1 MKVSIIGAGKNRSGI
16 GEHIAKYFHKNGAN
30 VVSVLG
36 TTERTTRSASLAL
49 SKYGI
54 KAHPY
59 TDFDEMVENEW
70 PDSIAIASPSR
81 THYEYLAKCIDL
93 GLNIFC
99 EKPFVW
105 EEGIDTGK
113 AVEDILKKASEK
125 ELTIAMN
132 SQWPFS
138 IEYYEKICGKIEI
151 KKANQFSI
159 HLSPSSSG
167 KEMIPES
174 VPHAL
179 SLLYHMF
186 GDGGIKDLN
195 FELNGEREI
204 TIRFTYMFAMNECD
218 VLIELTSQESQPRD
232 FSFGFN
238 GKMVLRSLDFENY
251 NIYFNYGNKKLK
263 ITDPLDLSIKNFI
276 KAVEKKED
284 PLIGHPH
291 ILNTM
296 SLLKKIY
303 DGYTEFE
310 KRNLWKS

>member
-1 MKVSIIGAGKNRSGI
+1 MKVSIIGAGRTRNGI
-16 GEHIAKYFHKNGAN
+16 GEYITKYFHKNGAK
-30 VVSVLG
+30 VISLLG
-36 TTERTTRSASLAL
+36 TTNRTSLNASVAL
-49 SKYGI
+49 KKYGI
-54 KAHPY
+54 EAKAY
-59 TDFDEMVENEW
+59 TDFYEMVESEKLN
-70 PDSIAIASPSR
+70 AVVIASPSR
-81 THYEYLAKCIDL
+81 THYDYLTKCVDL
-93 GLNIFC
+93 GLDIFC
-99 EKPFVW
+99 EKPFIW
-105 EEGIDTGK
+105 EEGIDAGK

-151 KKANQFSI
+151 KKTNQFSI
-159 HLSPSSSG
+159 LLSPSSSG

-179 SLLYHMF
+179 SLVYHVF
-186 GDGGIKDLN
+186 GDGEIKDLN

-204 TIRFTYMFAMNECD
+204 TIQFAYVFGMNECD
-218 VLIELTSQESQPRD
+218 VLIKMLSQESQPRD

-251 NIYFNYGNKKLK
+251 HIYFNYENKKLK
-263 ITDPLDLSIKNFI
+263 IADPLDLSVKNFI
-276 KAVEKKED
+276 KAVEKKEG
-284 PLIGHPH
+284 PLIGYHH
-291 ILNTM
+291 ILNNM

-303 DGYTEFE
+303 DGYTKFE